1 MNVAE
6 TRVRLRR
13 RTIVFVGLAAVFIH
27 HRQHRATILRRRHGR
42 ARHSYSPHAARLR
55 GWPFRVLQDH
65 VHQRPTRSDGHRV
78 VDGLSVCQHAFDG
91 APVRSELTKTPISKT
106 ADDVPNHWVVR
117 LTDDALFQ
125 CPFTM
130 ASDVG
135 TIGLSLEEV
144 IHLREY
150 VLKGGFLWVDDF
162 WGGAAWAQWSSEIG
176 RVLPP
181 SEYPIVDLPMDHPV
195 FHT

>member
-1 MNVAE
+1 
-6 TRVRLRR
+6 
-13 RTIVFVGLAAVFIH
+13 
-27 HRQHRATILRRRHGR
+27 
-42 ARHSYSPHAARLR
+42 
-55 GWPFRVLQDH
+55 
-65 VHQRPTRSDGHRV
+65 
-78 VDGLSVCQHAFDG
+78 
-91 APVRSELTKTPISKT
+91 
-106 ADDVPNHWVVR
+106 
-117 LTDDALFQ
+117 
-125 CPFTM
+125 M

-150 VLKGGFLWVDDF
+150 LLKGGFLWVDDF

-195 FHT
+195 SHT